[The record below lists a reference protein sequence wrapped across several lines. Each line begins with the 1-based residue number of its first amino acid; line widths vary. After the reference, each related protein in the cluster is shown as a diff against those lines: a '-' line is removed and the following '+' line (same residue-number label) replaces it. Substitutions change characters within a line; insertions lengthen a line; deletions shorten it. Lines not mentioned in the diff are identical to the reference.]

1 MTATET
7 TMDAAFSKFLKSNP
21 IFETTRMM
29 DDLRRTDYG
38 RLGRLGQ
45 VFLDYTGGGL
55 YADSQMRDFT

>member
-38 RLGRLGQ
+38 RLDRLGQ

-55 YADSQMRDFT
+55 YADSQIRDFT